1 MQTRL
6 RTEICHRLYRE
17 KGSQL
22 HSYQQKP
29 FALLVAVHLLSLPHR
44 PHQHQTGENFS
55 AGLDLSDT
63 TNFDAIG
70 KATKDVARRAF
81 RFRKLALAM
90 QVCVYPDIFA
100 NTYLCLLTLSIA
112 FVCRCFP
119 IHDVRE
125 CDSIARCVG
134 ENVTCICRL

>member
-70 KATKDVARRAF
+70 KATTDVARQAF
-81 RFRKLALAM
+81 RFRKLASAM
-90 QVCVYPDIFA
+90 QVCSPRHLCK
-100 NTYLCLLTLSIA
+100 YLCTLTLSIA
-112 FVCRCFP
+112 FVYRCFP
-119 IHDVRE
+119 HP
-125 CDSIARCVG
+125 RCA
-134 ENVTCICRL
+134 